1 MARSFPFFKK
11 GKNPALKLNYSLRK
25 HTGCVTE
32 KQRVLCEYHDAITE
46 ISTGFRKL
54 KLTISRKLLLGYL
67 FMAFLTILASAY
79 ALFSLQ
85 QLSGVAYNLATQK
98 FVLVE
103 NSKTLMDTLLA
114 QEAIEKKY
122 LILKDPI
129 LEQIFWQRSSEFNEV
144 LAGMRNGSL
153 DPKTKKTVDELDK
166 LQNRLKELFSEEIAL
181 LKSGKMPEAQTLSDM
196 SARAAVD
203 EMASKIRY
211 IQVNVDQAINDEM
224 NRIAQQGIKDT
235 HMTIGIALFS
245 LILGIAFAL
254 ILTRN
259 ISKPLKQLQTA
270 AGIIAEGNLD
280 HKIEARRDDEIGAL
294 AKSFAEMTQRLKVLE
309 ELNLDASPL
318 TGLPGN
324 LAIENMIEQ
333 MLAARIMFS
342 LCQVDLDNFKPFADK
357 YGYAW
362 GSEVIKEV
370 ASFLT
375 GYISDERMEGIF
387 IGHIGGDDFVVI
399 GNPDQ
404 VQSIC
409 RKLVVDF
416 EKRIMSYYARED
428 AENGYFI
435 GKNRQGM
442 MQKFP
447 LITITAA
454 IVTDD
459 GSRFKNPLDMARMA
473 AELKE
478 YAKMLPGSN
487 YVTEQDVEKRRL
499 LQPQTLQSTLELDS

>member
-1 MARSFPFFKK
+1 VLRRNK
-11 GKNPALKLNYSLRK
+11 GC
-25 HTGCVTE
+25 CV
-32 KQRVLCEYHDAITE
+32 EYHDAITAVF
-46 ISTGFRKL
+46 TGFRKL

-85 QLSGVAYNLATQK
+85 QLSGVAYNLTTQK

-103 NSKTLMDTLLA
+103 NSKILMDTLLA
-114 QEAIEKKY
+114 QEGVEKKY
-122 LILKDPI
+122 LILKDPL
-129 LEQIFWQRSSEFNEV
+129 LEQIFWQRSSEFHEV
-144 LAGMRNGSL
+144 LTGIRNGNL

-166 LQNRLKELFSEEIAL
+166 LQNRFKKLFSEEIVL
-181 LKSGKMPEAQTLSDM
+181 LKNGKTLEAQALSDT
-196 SARAAVD
+196 SARAVVD
-203 EMASKIRY
+203 AMASKIRY
-211 IQVNVDQAINDEM
+211 IQINVDQAINDAM
-224 NRIAQQGIKDT
+224 NRIAQQGVKDA

-245 LILGIAFAL
+245 LILGITFAL

-259 ISKPLKQLQTA
+259 ISKPLKKLQMA

-324 LAIENMIEQ
+324 LAIENKIEQ
-333 MLAARIMFS
+333 MLAEGEAFS

-370 ASFLT
+370 ASLLT
-375 GYISDERMEGIF
+375 GYTSDERMNGLF

-404 VQSIC
+404 VESIC
-409 RKLVVDF
+409 QKLVVDF
-416 EKRIMSYYARED
+416 EKRIMGYYAKED
-428 AENGYFI
+428 AGNGYFI

-459 GSRFKNPLDMARMA
+459 GSHFKNPLDMARMA

-487 YVTEQDVEKRRL
+487 YVTEQDVEKRL
-499 LQPQTLQSTLELDS
+499 LFQPQTLQSNLELDS

>member
-1 MARSFPFFKK
+1 
-11 GKNPALKLNYSLRK
+11 
-25 HTGCVTE
+25 
-32 KQRVLCEYHDAITE
+32 
-46 ISTGFRKL
+46 
-54 KLTISRKLLLGYL
+54 
-67 FMAFLTILASAY
+67 MAFLTILASAY

-85 QLSGVAYNLATQK
+85 RLSGVAYNLATQK

-114 QEAIEKKY
+114 QEGVEKKY
-122 LILKDPI
+122 LILKDPL

-144 LAGMRNGSL
+144 LTGMRNGSL
-153 DPKTKKTVDELDK
+153 DPKIKKTVDELDK
-166 LQNRLKELFSEEIAL
+166 LQNRLKELFSEEIVL

-196 SARAAVD
+196 SARVVVD
-203 EMASKIRY
+203 EMASKIKY
-211 IQVNVDQAINDEM
+211 IQINVSQAINDEM
-224 NRIAQQGIKDT
+224 NRIAQQGIKDA

-333 MLAARIMFS
+333 MLAVGKMFS

-370 ASFLT
+370 ANILT

-428 AENGYFI
+428 AENGFFI
-435 GKNRQGM
+435 GKNRQGV

-499 LQPQTLQSTLELDS
+499 LQPKNLQSTLELEA

>member
-1 MARSFPFFKK
+1 V
-11 GKNPALKLNYSLRK
+11 LRRNK
-25 HTGCVTE
+25 RRYG
-32 KQRVLCEYHDAITE
+32 EYHNAITA
-46 ISTGFRKL
+46 IFTGFSKL

-85 QLSGVAYNLATQK
+85 QISGVAYNLATQK

-114 QEAIEKKY
+114 QEGVEKKY
-122 LILKDPI
+122 IILKDPL

-144 LAGMRNGSL
+144 LAGMRKGSF
-153 DPKTKKTVDELDK
+153 DPKIKKTVDELDK
-166 LQNRLKELFSEEIAL
+166 LQNRLKELFSEEIVL
-181 LKSGKMPEAQTLSDM
+181 LKNGKTPEAQALSDM
-196 SARAAVD
+196 SARAVVD

-211 IQVNVDQAINDEM
+211 IQINVGQAINDEM
-224 NRIAQQGIKDT
+224 NRIAQQGIKDA

-324 LAIENMIEQ
+324 LAIENRIEQ
-333 MLAARIMFS
+333 MLAEGERFS

-370 ASFLT
+370 ANILT
-375 GYISDERMEGIF
+375 GYISDELMEGIF

-416 EKRIMSYYARED
+416 EKSIMSYYARED
-428 AENGYFI
+428 AKNGYFI
-435 GKNRQGM
+435 GKNRQGT

-499 LQPQTLQSTLELDS
+499 LQPQTLQSTLELDA